1 MRSLITGGVIIARL
15 RPDRVHK
22 VDLMSSL
29 YNIAILYFDIVE
41 CDVKGKKKGDYEVS
55 EIFQTLEIFNCCK
68 FLYNIGYINFQTNF
82 RFFLFFCRS
91 RFLFYPSFIF
101 SNKKILITSQYFS
114 FTFLLITFEKVYNF
128 LEIIERKERNKSLFS
143 LFILLFL
150 IYHVLF

>member
-41 CDVKGKKKGDYEVS
+41 CDVKEKKKGDYEVS

-68 FLYNIGYINFQTNF
+68 FLYNIRYINFQTNF
-82 RFFLFFCRS
+82 RFFFFSVVQDFSFILPLFFPTR
-91 RFLFYPSFIF
+91 
-101 SNKKILITSQYFS
+101 K
-114 FTFLLITFEKVYNF
+114 FLLLPNISPSHFY
-128 LEIIERKERNKSLFS
+128 
-143 LFILLFL
+143 
-150 IYHVLF
+150 